1 MYYNLIQNY
10 FSSTVGVIIYDYPHT
25 SCVQYIMIYI
35 KQNTK
40 YKIIVMLI
48 MILYTIF
55 IIKIKILYYLGM
67 SVKKSKTTSSPRNN
81 VVQYEVYQVRVANII
96 SII

>member
-1 MYYNLIQNY
+1 
-10 FSSTVGVIIYDYPHT
+10 
-25 SCVQYIMIYI
+25 
-35 KQNTK
+35 
-40 YKIIVMLI
+40 